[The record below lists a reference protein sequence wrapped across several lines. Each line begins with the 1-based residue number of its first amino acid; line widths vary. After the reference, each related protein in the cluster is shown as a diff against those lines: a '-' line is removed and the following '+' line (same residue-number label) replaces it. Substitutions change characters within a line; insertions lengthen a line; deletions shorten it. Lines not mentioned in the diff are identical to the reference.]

1 MERGNPMISPRAPQ
15 GAGAVQL
22 KESYTRTSTT
32 YAKRQVLTVP
42 CLGYLNLYSLL
53 SWILPMPQNQ
63 TDLRPIVSAKDL
75 AMILSAIGAYSHNTE
90 FRDLR
95 DRLQHQAVTWGVFRA
110 T

>member
-1 MERGNPMISPRAPQ
+1 M
-15 GAGAVQL
+15 L
-22 KESYTRTSTT
+22 
-32 YAKRQVLTVP
+32 
-42 CLGYLNLYSLL
+42 
-53 SWILPMPQNQ
+53 QNQ